1 MLADY
6 HLHTHNSDDSEVK
19 MYEYV
24 EKALDM
30 GFNELCFTDH
40 KDYDVNDLNGIDSN
54 KYLTEYNQ
62 VLNKYS
68 KKINIKL
75 GAEFGMQIFNIDKFE
90 NLFTSLPLDFVI
102 LSFHTVDRKTLWNRD
117 FFEGRTQKEY
127 NERYYQ
133 EIIDVTK
140 IYKNYSVLGH
150 LDLIRRYDTSYY
162 SFDKVKDFI
171 AEILEQIIKD
181 GKGLEVNTSCFRYKI
196 PDLTPSV
203 DILKLYK
210 DLGGKILTLGSDSH
224 SVAHFG
230 AKISD
235 VQKQLKEL
243 GFKYFYTFD
252 KMVPVEHE
260 LIK

>member
-6 HLHTHNSDDSEVK
+6 HLHTHNSDDSKVE
-19 MYEYV
+19 MYEYA
-24 EKALDM
+24 ERAIQI
-30 GFNELCFTDH
+30 GFDEFCYTDH
-40 KDYDVNDLNGIDSN
+40 KDYDVDGLNGIESD
-54 KYLTEYNQ
+54 KYLIEYKK
-62 VLNKYS
+62 VLEKYS
-68 KKINIKL
+68 DKINIKL
-75 GAEFGMQIFNIDKFE
+75 GAEFGMQIFNINKFE
-90 NLFTSLPLDFVI
+90 NLFKSLPLDFVI
-102 LSFHTVDRKTLWNRD
+102 LSFHTVDKKMLWNKD

-162 SFDKVKDFI
+162 PFEKIKDFI
-171 AEILEQIIKD
+171 AEILKQIIKD

-210 DLGGKILTLGSDSH
+210 DLGGEILTIGSDSH
-224 SVAHFG
+224 SVEHFG
-230 AKISD
+230 TKIID

-243 GFKYFYTFD
+243 GFNHFYTFD
-252 KMVPVEHE
+252 KMQPIGHN
-260 LIK
+260 LI